1 MGTDLSFGGPLV
13 LTITKRIKEDK
24 ESAVKARCPDPGQ
37 CFALRTGRLCPG
49 PQIWWE
55 PTGLDDSYLLT
66 VSEMR
71 SPVWAVLDP
80 AVEVWTLSGAW
91 RPP

>member
-49 PQIWWE
+49 PQIWW
-55 PTGLDDSYLLT
+55 
-66 VSEMR
+66 
-71 SPVWAVLDP
+71 
-80 AVEVWTLSGAW
+80 
-91 RPP
+91 